1 MATASPQNKAERA
14 SSRPKA
20 ARGATRAR
28 EILGVAEIVF
38 IERGYADAN
47 MDEVAARANASKATI
62 YKHFGNKEGV
72 FAALVSSN
80 LAVLKAAAR
89 RALSIEGA
97 VAPTLEAWAVKSLQ
111 QVPRSEERPVGKECV
126 STCRTRWAP

>member
-47 MDEVAARANASKATI
+47 MDEVAARANASEATI

-97 VAPTLEAWAVKSLQ
+97 
-111 QVPRSEERPVGKECV
+111 RSEEHTSELQSLMRILYAVFC
-126 STCRTRWAP
+126 

>member
-80 LAVLKAAAR
+80 LAV
-89 RALSIEGA
+89 
-97 VAPTLEAWAVKSLQ
+97 
-111 QVPRSEERPVGKECV
+111 RSEERLVGQECA
-126 STCRTRWAP
+126 STFRSRWSPIH